1 MNELNLSPEEIKVLE
16 QYRKLSSS
24 KTKIINLYAV
34 EIIPPAILVILGFV
48 TGKNIFF
55 IGLICILVF
64 YNVHRVY
71 RQTLYKK
78 LLKSIAE
85 KVCLYISSPKVS

>member
-24 KTKIINLYAV
+24 KAKTINLYAV

-48 TGKNIFF
+48 TERTIFF
-55 IGLICILVF
+55 IGLICILVL

-71 RQTLYKK
+71 RQTSYKEH
-78 LLKSIAE
+78 LKSIAE
-85 KVCLYISSPKVS
+85 KVCLYISSPKV